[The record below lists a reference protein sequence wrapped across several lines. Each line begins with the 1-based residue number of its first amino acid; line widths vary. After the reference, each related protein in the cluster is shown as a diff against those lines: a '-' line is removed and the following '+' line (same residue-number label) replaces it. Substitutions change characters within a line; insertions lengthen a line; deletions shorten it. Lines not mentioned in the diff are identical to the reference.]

1 MATEIL
7 LISETFIKN
16 ILNISDNTAGKFI
29 LPSIREAQN
38 IALREVL
45 GGCLLDRLCELVA
58 AGTLADEG
66 NETYAALVE
75 ELQYFLGYSAVVEL
89 IPRVSY
95 KIGNF
100 GMAKSN
106 DEHLYNA
113 SDGEIDRQIFF
124 YQSKADAYRDRLQR
138 WLLDNRSGLP
148 ELSACSCEA
157 MQAHL
162 DDSASCGIF
171 LGGARGKITSKGRC
185 CRK

>member
-1 MATEIL
+1 MTEIL
-7 LISETFIKN
+7 LTSETFIKD

-38 IALREVL
+38 IALRQIL
-45 GGCLLDRLCELVA
+45 GSCLLAKLCTLVGA
-58 AGTLADEG
+58 EEIDDQG
-66 NETYAALVE
+66 NEAYADLVE

-106 DEHLYNA
+106 DENLYVA
-113 SDGEIDRQIFF
+113 ADGEIQRQIYF
-124 YQSKADAYRDRLQR
+124 YQSKADAYGLKLQQ
-138 WLLDNRSGLP
+138 WILDNRASFP
-148 ELSACSCEA
+148 ELSECSCRE
-157 MQAHL
+157 MKAHL
-162 DDSASCGIF
+162 DDAASCGIF
-171 LGGARGKITSKGRC
+171 LGGARGRITSKGRC

>member
-1 MATEIL
+1 MTEIL
-7 LISETFIKN
+7 LTSENFIKE

-29 LPSIREAQN
+29 LPSIREAQD
-38 IALREVL
+38 IALRQVI
-45 GGCLLDRLCELVA
+45 GSCLLSKLCSLVGD
-58 AGTLADEG
+58 GTIKDPG
-66 NETYAALVE
+66 NEAYSDLVD

-106 DEHLYNA
+106 DENLYVA
-113 SDGEIDRQIFF
+113 ADGEIQRQIYF
-124 YQSKADAYRDRLQR
+124 YQSKADHYCLELQR
-138 WLLDNRSGLP
+138 WILDRRAAFP
-148 ELSACSCEA
+148 ELSECSCRD

-162 DDSASCGIF
+162 DNAASCGIF
-171 LGGARGKITSKGRC
+171 LGGARGRVTSRGRC